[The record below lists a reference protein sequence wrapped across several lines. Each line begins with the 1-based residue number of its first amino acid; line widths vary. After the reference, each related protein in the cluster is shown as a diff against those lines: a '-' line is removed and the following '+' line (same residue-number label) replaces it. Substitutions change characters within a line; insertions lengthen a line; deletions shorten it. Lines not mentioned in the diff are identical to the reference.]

1 MNQPAPSMSLRFDH
15 GAELI
20 ENYEMLNF
28 KEHGRVFL
36 NFSISLPYQ
45 QTSAIYNLIKSMSI
59 I

>member
-1 MNQPAPSMSLRFDH
+1 MSLRFDH